1 MRRRSVL
8 VVNPSATTTTPRTRD
23 VLIAALSRD
32 LEVEVVTTKG
42 RGHAS
47 EIAHK
52 AAADGVDVVIALG
65 GDGTINE
72 VVNGLLADA
81 PHERPAGVTPALGIV
96 PGGSANVL
104 ARTLGLP
111 RDPVEAT
118 GALLT
123 AIRERT
129 VRTIGL
135 GRVGE
140 RWFTFSAGMGVDAE
154 VVQAVEARRVAGA
167 RSTPGLWV
175 RTAARG
181 VLFDTDR
188 REPSLIVQELAGGEA
203 VTGVF
208 LVIVSNTAPWTYLG
222 GRAVNPSPA
231 ASFDTG
237 LDLLG
242 FRTLRTLPTL
252 VAAGQMIWSAGGP
265 RSRRAVRL
273 TDSEGFRVTASR
285 LVACQV
291 DGDYLGD
298 ARRCRVSLGPWCAQR
313 ARHDAG
319 RGRPG
324 VTNATGPLADGREN
338 PLPERGAR

>member
-1 MRRRSVL
+1 MRKRSLL
-8 VVNPSATTTTPRTRD
+8 VVNPSATTTSSRTRD

-32 LEVEVVTTKG
+32 LDVEVLTTQG
-42 RGHAS
+42 RGHAT
-47 EIAHK
+47 EAAHK

-81 PHERPAGVTPALGIV
+81 PAERPAGSVPVLGIV

-118 GALLT
+118 GALIAALRDNT
-123 AIRERT
+123 MRT
-129 VRTIGL
+129 LGL

-154 VVQAVEARRVAGA
+154 VVQAVEQRRVAGA
-167 RSTPGLWV
+167 RSTPMLWV

-181 VLFDTDR
+181 VLFGTDR
-188 REPSLIVQELAGGEA
+188 RSPGLVVQELDGDVA
-203 VTGVF
+203 VSGVF

-222 GRAVNPSPA
+222 RRPVNPSPLS
-231 ASFDTG
+231 SFDTG

-252 VAAGQMIWSAGGP
+252 IAAGQMIWSATGP
-265 RSRRAVRL
+265 TSRRAVRL
-273 TDSEGFRVTASR
+273 TDSRGFRVTASR
-285 LVACQV
+285 PVACQV

-298 ARRCRVSLGPWCAQR
+298 LEQAVFRAVPAALNVLVPAQT
-313 ARHDAG
+313 D
-319 RGRPG
+319 PTS
-324 VTNATGPLADGREN
+324 V
-338 PLPERGAR
+338 